1 MPSSLVGEFS
11 KIVTF
16 FNKSKFFF
24 LSIILHMHACWGSH
38 WVLNTCACRQMK
50 TNSSCICHSYQ
61 PTSSATSAPSH
72 CIRVTSVLRNCA
84 KNRNWFPS
92 LISRNNSIVHVKKTK
107 NICEL
112 VFDNAGHDGTTHSD
126 FEYLLMRLSFSPS
139 TTNAII
145 FKATKRQRQH

>member
-107 NICEL
+107 K
-112 VFDNAGHDGTTHSD
+112 
-126 FEYLLMRLSFSPS
+126 YLWVSFRQCRSWWYDAFRFWVL
-139 TTNAII
+139 TNAT
-145 FKATKRQRQH
+145 FFFPFYN